1 VEKWNTVARSRLPTV
16 AWSWWRMTMLIS
28 APQAP
33 YKDEKEARV
42 VHETVQLL
50 GDERK

>member
-1 VEKWNTVARSRLPTV
+1 V
-16 AWSWWRMTMLIS
+16 AWSWWQTAEPIS

-33 YKDEKEARV
+33 NKDEKEVRV

-50 GDERK
+50 RDERK